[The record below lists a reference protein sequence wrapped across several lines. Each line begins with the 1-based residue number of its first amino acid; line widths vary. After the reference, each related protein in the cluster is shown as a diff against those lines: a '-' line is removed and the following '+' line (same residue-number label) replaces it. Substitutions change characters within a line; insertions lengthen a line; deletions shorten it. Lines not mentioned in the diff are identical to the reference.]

1 MFWFLYAIL
10 TAFFDSIKVVFGK
23 QSLQN
28 LDIYLAGWAWRFF
41 ALVIL
46 IPILVTLPWP
56 SLEPNFWWA
65 VLVSGTINLV
75 VTLIYMRAIQASDL
89 SLVMPMITFTPLFLL
104 LTSPLIVGE
113 FPTPMGLVGVILI
126 VMGAYL
132 LNFDQVNKGKWE
144 PFKALLREKGPRF
157 MLLVAFL
164 WSISSN
170 FDKLGMEASSPIHY
184 SGALIG
190 FLVLGLSPI
199 VWFRSSGPVQKTRKH
214 FWPLL
219 FLGMSSG
226 LVLVFQMLAMQL
238 TLVAY
243 VIAIKR
249 SGAALSVVWGAVF
262 FKEENLGARL
272 PAVIIMLLGVAFITL
287 GYKANIF

>member
-1 MFWFLYAIL
+1 MSWFLYAIL
-10 TAFFDSIKVVFGK
+10 TAFFDSLKVVFGK

-41 ALVIL
+41 AFAIL
-46 IPILVTLPWP
+46 IPIMVILPMP
-56 SLEPNFWWA
+56 ALEENFWWA

-75 VTLIYMRAIQASDL
+75 VTPIYMRAIQASDL

-104 LTSPLIVGE
+104 LTSPIIVGE
-113 FPTPMGLVGVILI
+113 FPTPMGLIGVIFI
-126 VMGAYL
+126 VAGAYL
-132 LNFDQVNKGKWE
+132 LNFDQVNKGILE
-144 PFKALLREKGPRF
+144 PFKALLREQGPRL
-157 MLLVAFL
+157 MLMVAFL

-170 FDKLGMEASSPIHY
+170 FDKIGMEASSPIYY

-190 FLVLGLSPI
+190 FLVIGLSPV
-199 VWFRSSGPVQKTRKH
+199 VWLRSNRPIQKTRKY

-226 LVLVFQMLAMQL
+226 LVLVFQMLAIQL

-249 SGAALSVVWGAVF
+249 MGAALSVIWGAIF
-262 FKEENLGARL
+262 FKEENLKARL
-272 PAVIIMLLGVAFITL
+272 PAVMIMLLGVAFITL
-287 GYKANIF
+287 GYKTNIL